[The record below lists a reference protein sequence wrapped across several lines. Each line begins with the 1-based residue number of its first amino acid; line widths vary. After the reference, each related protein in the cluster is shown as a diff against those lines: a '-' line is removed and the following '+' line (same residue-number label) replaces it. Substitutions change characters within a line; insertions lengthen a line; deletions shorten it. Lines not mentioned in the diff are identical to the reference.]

1 MATLRVKT
9 MSTEPL
15 VKNRNA
21 IAGLYGA
28 SASCLA
34 LVLLLIYVALSPVEP
49 GDDASIR
56 SAAILLGT
64 IPPLWLVL
72 FLYFMGISFK
82 DSHRLKFALVAQSIW
97 ISVLSGLLSYVA
109 LAHEGW
115 SVALPVFAISFGI
128 GWVVIAVGSWC
139 STLAK

>member
-1 MATLRVKT
+1 MN
-9 MSTEPL
+9 TEPL
-15 VKNRNA
+15 VKNRNT

-34 LVLLLIYVALSPVEP
+34 FVLLLIYLVFSPVVP

-56 SAAILLGT
+56 GAAILLGAV
-64 IPPLWLVL
+64 PPLWMVL

-82 DSHRLKFALVAQSIW
+82 EYHRLKFALIVQSIW
-97 ISVLSGLLSYVA
+97 ISVLSCLLSYFV

-115 SVALPVFAISFGI
+115 SVALPIFVVLFSI
-128 GWVVIAVGSWC
+128 GWVVVGIGSWC

>member
-1 MATLRVKT
+1 MLRVKN

-15 VKNRNA
+15 IKNRNA

-28 SASCLA
+28 SASCLVF
-34 LVLLLIYVALSPVEP
+34 VLLLIYVAFSSVVP

-56 SAAILLGT
+56 GAAILLGAA
-64 IPPLWLVL
+64 PPLWAVL

-82 DSHRLKFALVAQSIW
+82 ESRRLKFALITQSIW
-97 ISVLSGLLSYVA
+97 IAVLSGLLSYVA

-115 SVALPVFAISFGI
+115 SVALPVFAVSFGI
-128 GWVVIAVGSWC
+128 GWVIIGIGSWC

>member
-1 MATLRVKT
+1 MT
-9 MSTEPL
+9 TEPL
-15 VKNRNA
+15 VKNRNG

-34 LVLLLIYVALSPVEP
+34 FVLLLIYVALSPVVL

-56 SAAILLGT
+56 GAAILIGAV
-64 IPPLWLVL
+64 PPMWVVL

-82 DSHRLKFALVAQSIW
+82 KSSRLKFALIIQSVW
-97 ISVLSGLLSYVA
+97 LSVLSGLLSYVV
-109 LAHEGW
+109 LIHEGW
-115 SVALPVFAISFGI
+115 SVALPLFAISFCLGS
-128 GWVVIAVGSWC
+128 VIVGVGSWC

>member
-1 MATLRVKT
+1 

-34 LVLLLIYVALSPVEP
+34 FVLLLIYVALSPVVP

-56 SAAILLGT
+56 GAAILLGAV
-64 IPPLWLVL
+64 PPLWVVL

-82 DSHRLKFALVAQSIW
+82 ESRRLKFALIAQSIW
-97 ISVLSGLLSYVA
+97 ISVLSGQLFYVA

-115 SVALPVFAISFGI
+115 SVALQVFAVSFGI
-128 GWVVIAVGSWC
+128 GWVIVGVGSWC

>member
-1 MATLRVKT
+1 
-9 MSTEPL
+9 MSTKPL

-34 LVLLLIYVALSPVEP
+34 FVLLLIYIALSPVVP

-56 SAAILLGT
+56 GAAILLGT
-64 IPPLWLVL
+64 APPLWVVL

-82 DSHRLKFALVAQSIW
+82 KSRRLRFALIAQSIW

-109 LAHEGW
+109 LTHEGW
-115 SVALPVFAISFGI
+115 SVALLVFAVSFGI
-128 GWVVIAVGSWC
+128 SSVIVGGDSWC